1 MDLLKDKM
9 KGKINLTEEEETVFA
24 FDLGEPFQ
32 CGSEI
37 ESVLYARI
45 LTTKKVWLTTLQRQ
59 MAEHWDGRFPVK
71 ISEDEDMF
79 LLTFGCEGDKQR
91 DGVPFLR
98 VRVMIDITKPLKR
111 GRMITLSQVRDQ
123 FWVEFRYERLPEYCM
138 ECGRIGHPYNK
149 CITFLEKLDNG
160 EEPELEYR
168 PTMKGSALP
177 TSGYDRYRTDF
188 AKGNA
193 WPLLTRLARNTLTS
207 TVPLLNGRTQPQPRQ
222 LFLGESSQHDINVPT
237 NSQNN
242 AILTNQRFQPFA
254 SHQLRDAQ
262 GSPVML
268 QTQSTA
274 VNSYQMQQHL
284 TTDQTNSAQKNQG
297 KATHNTAIMSN
308 LMQQGLFSNKVS
320 DVQGNHM
327 ASTTGKSS
335 IFTDNLTPVTHT
347 SVYQSSLK
355 THIAPVIGNKSNI
368 TGQDS
373 PNPSE
378 LDMVIDLS
386 SIYMPLTGL
395 GINSNTF
402 ATYPPINQN
411 SINHNKGH
419 YS

>member
-1 MDLLKDKM
+1 
-9 KGKINLTEEEETVFA
+9 
-24 FDLGEPFQ
+24 
-32 CGSEI
+32 
-37 ESVLYARI
+37 
-45 LTTKKVWLTTLQRQ
+45 
-59 MAEHWDGRFPVK
+59 
-71 ISEDEDMF
+71 
-79 LLTFGCEGDKQR
+79 
-91 DGVPFLR
+91 
-98 VRVMIDITKPLKR
+98 
-111 GRMITLSQVRDQ
+111 
-123 FWVEFRYERLPEYCM
+123 
-138 ECGRIGHPYNK
+138 
-149 CITFLEKLDNG
+149 
-160 EEPELEYR
+160 
-168 PTMKGSALP
+168 MKGSTLP

-222 LFLGESSQHDINVPT
+222 LFLGESSQHDTNVPT
-237 NSQNN
+237 NSQDN

-254 SHQLRDAQ
+254 SHQPRDAQ

-284 TTDQTNSAQKNQG
+284 TTDQTNAAQKNQG

-320 DVQGNHM
+320 DVQGNNM

-347 SVYQSSLK
+347 SVYQSSLE

-368 TGQDS
+368 TSQDS
-373 PNPSE
+373 PNHSE
-378 LDMVIDLS
+378 LDMVTDLS
-386 SIYMPLTGL
+386 GIYMPLTGF

-402 ATYPPINQN
+402 ATYPPIDQN
-411 SINHNKGH
+411 SMNHNKGESSIATDLSPVVTTSPTSVLAEVSTQRNMVIGMQHIGTGSGLGRSVPTALTSTPANTLTPATVSTATNNTNFPLSTAENLSIPRPSQSELEDVDIVICIGSSWNAGVVGIVAVMTNYADGSWAH
-419 YS
+419 YSIHTKASFVFEAETQAIHLALSWALQSSWKI